1 MKTIDEI
8 RRENAIA
15 LADAAG
21 GNTVFA
27 EKIDRE
33 TTQVSRFIGKNFT
46 KKIGDDMARH
56 IEECFGLERGWLDQ
70 ARDAGAVKEPS
81 AEYIAKQINEVPHY
95 TIKQIN
101 RGQSATDVIACPF
114 PHSKSTYAFTVD
126 GMPGSPTPMHPY
138 YGRAYPIGSI
148 VFVDPE
154 QVDQI
159 ENGDPVAAI
168 LTDDNVFCFRMLV
181 RDGGTEVLMPL
192 NPQFPNVD
200 RPYKIVGKVIG
211 AILP

>member
-8 RRENAIA
+8 RRDNALA
-15 LADAAG
+15 LADAIG

-70 ARDAGAVKEPS
+70 NHKQSVQESPAQ
-81 AEYIAKQINEVPHY
+81 YIAARQNEVPHY
-95 TIKQIN
+95 SIKQLD
-101 RGQSATDVIACPF
+101 RGQSSTATAICPF
-114 PHSKSTYAFTVD
+114 PHGPRTYAFTVD

-138 YGRAYPIGSI
+138 YGRAYPIGSV
-148 VFVDPE
+148 VFVDPDK
-154 QVDQI
+154 VDEI
-159 ENGDPVAAI
+159 ENGDPVVAI
-168 LTDDNVFCFRMLV
+168 LTDENAFCFRMLY
-181 RDGGTEVLMPL
+181 RDGGGELLMPL
-192 NPQFPNVD
+192 NPQFPHVD